1 MASIKSMINDPK
13 EIDQESVK
21 GTRKFRASIPFLY
34 QILSK
39 PCQLHFKTLLPM
51 ATCRKCICISVISF
65 HDSLP
70 PLHGGGDVPF
80 LTPPAT
86 ASLLLRAPLGPVH
99 MGSNDLL
106 SAEDFVLASDSSLD
120 VTDSL
125 RKVILD
131 DQSQISTN

>member
-1 MASIKSMINDPK
+1 M
-13 EIDQESVK
+13 V
-21 GTRKFRASIPFLY
+21 
-34 QILSK
+34 
-39 PCQLHFKTLLPM
+39 
-51 ATCRKCICISVISF
+51 TCRKYIFISVISF

-86 ASLLLRAPLGPVH
+86 ASLLLRAPLGPFH

-106 SAEDFVLASDSSLD
+106 SAEDFSLASDSSLN

-125 RKVILD
+125 REVILD
-131 DQSQISTN
+131 DQSQLSTN